1 MPRTARG
8 AITLAEEQP
17 RTRRHRWT
25 VRIVVGALVAVVG
38 LAAYLSGRGLVNSVG
53 SDRCQATALGT
64 SVTFDPEQ
72 MGNAATITAIAVK
85 RGLPPR
91 AATIAVATAITES
104 KLRNLRY
111 GDRDSLGL
119 FQQRPSQGWG
129 TATQILDP
137 DHATNA
143 FYDALVKIAGYQSLD
158 ITAVAQ
164 KVQRSAYPQ
173 AYANHEQE
181 GRIIASAISGYSPGG
196 LGCRLAGVT
205 KAADP
210 VPVQRALTAE
220 LGLTATRRGDTLVVR
235 AGTERQAWAV
245 GAWAV
250 AQAGSTGLHAVT
262 VGTREWT
269 RTGDR
274 SGWSWTTAADPQS
287 ATTVVLHLS

>member
-8 AITLAEEQP
+8 TLTLAEEQP

-25 VRIVVGALVAVVG
+25 VRIVVGALVAVLG
-38 LAAYLSGRGLVNSVG
+38 LAAYVGGRGLVDSVG
-53 SDRCQATALGT
+53 SSRCQATALGT

-72 MGNAATITAIAVK
+72 MGNAATIAAIALK

-91 AATIAVATAITES
+91 AATIAIATAITES

-129 TATQILDP
+129 TAAQILDP
-137 DHATNA
+137 EHATNA
-143 FYDALVKIAGYQSLD
+143 FYDALVKIKGYETMS
-158 ITAVAQ
+158 ITEVAQ
-164 KVQRSAYPQ
+164 KVQRSAFPE

-181 GRIIASAISGYSPGG
+181 GRIIASAVSGYSPGG
-196 LGCRLAGVT
+196 LGCRLAPAGG
-205 KAADP
+205 AADP
-210 VPVQRALTAE
+210 GPVQRALKAE
-220 LGLTATRRGDTLVVR
+220 VGLTASRTGDTLVVQ
-235 AGTERQAWAV
+235 AGTAREAWAV

-262 VGTREWT
+262 VGSREWT
-269 RTGDR
+269 RAAGR
-274 SGWSWTTAADPQS
+274 SGWSWSSAADPTS
-287 ATTVVLHLS
+287 ATTVVLHLA